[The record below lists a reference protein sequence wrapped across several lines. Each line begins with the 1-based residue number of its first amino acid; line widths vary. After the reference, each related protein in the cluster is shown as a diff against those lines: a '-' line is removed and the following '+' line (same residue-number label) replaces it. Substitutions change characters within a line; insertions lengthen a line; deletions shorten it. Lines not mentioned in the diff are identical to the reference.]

1 MTYSDVLQNAK
12 KTIKNCRVCPECNG
26 LACGNLM
33 PGPGSKAPGN
43 GANVNWKAWQEIRL
57 NMDTFVSHA
66 PVDTSGKLFGREYSI
81 PLIAGPIGSLLQ
93 YSDTDVTVPYNDGVM
108 EAAAECG
115 FLASFGDGLAGET
128 LPGALASMEKH
139 PAGVIP
145 VLNPLPNETIIRNMA
160 MFEQSSA
167 LALAVVVD
175 SAGLFHW
182 KGKDGGASSKTIEDL
197 VSEATVAIGEKISV
211 RRFVR
216 YQTEGVVDAYIHL
229 GGKVG
234 VLVEVATDEKG
245 KESDEVKQFAHDLAL
260 QIAAAKP
267 DAVRREEVDPE
278 KLNKEREIQR
288 AKFLEEG
295 KPEKIVDRIVDGQI
309 EKYYKDVVLLDQQFV
324 KDGDK
329 TIKGLMAEVSKQ
341 TGAPL
346 DIVRFARFERG
357 EGIEKRKD
365 DLAGEIAAMMK

>member
-1 MTYSDVLQNAK
+1 MAAITAALVKELRERTNAGMMDCKKALVASDGDMDKAIDWLREKGLAQAAK
-12 KTIKNCRVCPECNG
+12 KASRI
-26 LACGNLM
+26 
-33 PGPGSKAPGN
+33 
-43 GANVNWKAWQEIRL
+43 
-57 NMDTFVSHA
+57 
-66 PVDTSGKLFGREYSI
+66 
-81 PLIAGPIGSLLQ
+81 
-93 YSDTDVTVPYNDGVM
+93 
-108 EAAAECG
+108 AAEGVVTKYLTPCG
-115 FLASFGDGLAGET
+115 CT
-128 LPGALASMEKH
+128 
-139 PAGVIP
+139 GVI
-145 VLNPLPNETIIRNMA
+145 VEVNCETDFVAKTDNFQAFANNVAKHIAKANPADVEALMA
-160 MFEQSSA
+160 QKF
-167 LALAVVVD
+167 VD
-175 SAGLFHW
+175 
-182 KGKDGGASSKTIEDL
+182 DESKTIEDL
-197 VSEATVAIGEKISV
+197 VSEATVAIGEKISI

-216 YQTEGVVDAYIHL
+216 YQTEGVVDAYIHM

-245 KESDEVKQFAHDLAL
+245 KESAEVKQFAHDLAL
-260 QIAAAKP
+260 QIAAARP

-329 TIKGLMAEVSKQ
+329 TIKGLMAEVSKAA
-341 TGAPL
+341 GVPL

>member
-1 MTYSDVLQNAK
+1 MAAVTAAMVKELRERTNAGMMDCKKALVASEGDMDKAIDWLREKGLAQAAK
-12 KTIKNCRVCPECNG
+12 KASRI
-26 LACGNLM
+26 
-33 PGPGSKAPGN
+33 
-43 GANVNWKAWQEIRL
+43 
-57 NMDTFVSHA
+57 
-66 PVDTSGKLFGREYSI
+66 
-81 PLIAGPIGSLLQ
+81 
-93 YSDTDVTVPYNDGVM
+93 
-108 EAAAECG
+108 AAEGVVTKYLTPCG
-115 FLASFGDGLAGET
+115 CTGVIVEVNCETDFVAKTDNFLAFANNVAKHIAKANPADVD
-128 LPGALASMEKH
+128 AL
-139 PAGVIP
+139 
-145 VLNPLPNETIIRNMA
+145 MA
-160 MFEQSSA
+160 QKF
-167 LALAVVVD
+167 VD
-175 SAGLFHW
+175 
-182 KGKDGGASSKTIEDL
+182 DESKTIEDL

-245 KESDEVKQFAHDLAL
+245 KESDDVKQFAHDLAL

-267 DAVRREEVDPE
+267 EAVRREEVDPE

-341 TGAPL
+341 VGAPL